1 MPVPRALK
9 RAIQAPLGAVG
20 LEVRRTNP
28 APKSPPKPRRD
39 VHATLAGHVAAIIE
53 REQVDCVI
61 DVGAH
66 EGETGRRLRETG
78 WTGPIVSFEPVAATF
93 ERLSDAAEGDPAW
106 IVHHLALG
114 RVAATQRIN
123 LTTGTTF
130 SSFLEPN
137 ATATRLWPQW
147 TQTPADEEVEIAR
160 LDEVL
165 ASAIGGFM
173 ADRIFLKL
181 DTQGYDLEVLAG
193 AAGVLDRVVAIQS
206 ELSLQSIYEGA
217 PTYLDALAAFRD
229 AGFAVTGFY
238 PVTRDPAWRIVEYDA
253 VMIRA

>member
-1 MPVPRALK
+1 MK

-20 LEVRRTNP
+20 LELRRTKA
-28 APKSPPKPRRD
+28 APPPPSKRRRD
-39 VHATLAGHVAAIIE
+39 VHDTLASHVAAIIE

-78 WTGPIVSFEPVAATF
+78 WTGPIVSFEPVGRSF
-93 ERLSDAAEGDPAW
+93 ERLSHAAEDDPAW
-106 IVHHLALG
+106 IVHRLALG
-114 RVAATQRIN
+114 RVAGTARIN
-123 LTTGTTF
+123 LTTGTPF
-130 SSFLEPN
+130 SSFLQPN

-147 TQTPADEEVEIAR
+147 TQTPADEEVDVAR

-165 ASAIGGFM
+165 STAVGGF
-173 ADRIFLKL
+173 AAERIFLKL
-181 DTQGYDLEVLAG
+181 DTQGFDLEVLAG
-193 AAGVLDRVVAIQS
+193 AAGVLERVVAIQS
-206 ELSLQSIYEGA
+206 ELSLQGIYEGA
-217 PTYLDALAAFRD
+217 PSYLEALAVFRD

>member
-1 MPVPRALK
+1 MK

-28 APKSPPKPRRD
+28 APKPPPKPRRD

-206 ELSLQSIYEGA
+206 ELSLQPIYEGA
-217 PTYLDALAAFRD
+217 PTYLVALAAFRD
-229 AGFAVTGFY
+229 AGFAFTVFY
-238 PVTRDPAWRIVEYDA
+238 RVTRDPAWRIVEYDA

>member
-1 MPVPRALK
+1 MK

-137 ATATRLWPQW
+137 ATATKLWPQW
-147 TQTPADEEVEIAR
+147 TQTPADEEVEVAR

-206 ELSLQSIYEGA
+206 ELSLQPIYEGA
-217 PTYLDALAAFRD
+217 PTYLEALAAFRD

-253 VMIRA
+253 VMIRV

>member
-1 MPVPRALK
+1 MPVPRVMK

-20 LEVRRTNP
+20 LEMRRTNP
-28 APKSPPKPRRD
+28 APGPQTKRRRD
-39 VHATLAGHVAAIIE
+39 VHATLASHVAAIIE

-78 WTGPIVSFEPVAATF
+78 WTGPIVSFEPVAASF
-93 ERLSDAAEGDPAW
+93 ERLSLAAEGDPAW

-114 RVAATQRIN
+114 RVAGTQRIN

-137 ATATRLWPQW
+137 ATATELWPQW
-147 TQTPADEEVEIAR
+147 TETTADEEVDVAR

-165 ASAIGGFM
+165 ASAVGGFM

-181 DTQGYDLEVLAG
+181 DTQGFDLEVLAG
-193 AAGVLDRVVAIQS
+193 CAGILDRVVAIQS

-217 PTYLDALAAFRD
+217 PTYLEALAAFRD

-238 PVTRDPAWRIVEYDA
+238 PVTRDPSWRIVEYDA

>member
-1 MPVPRALK
+1 MK

-28 APKSPPKPRRD
+28 APKPPRSPAATSTRRSPATSPRSSSASRSTASSTSGPTRARPAGGCGRPAGPARSSRSSPSPRRSSASR
-39 VHATLAGHVAAIIE
+39 H
-53 REQVDCVI
+53 
-61 DVGAH
+61 
-66 EGETGRRLRETG
+66 
-78 WTGPIVSFEPVAATF
+78 
-93 ERLSDAAEGDPAW
+93 AAEGDPAW

-147 TQTPADEEVEIAR
+147 TQTPADEEVEVAR

-193 AAGVLDRVVAIQS
+193 APASSTASSRSSRSCRSSRSTRARR
-206 ELSLQSIYEGA
+206 
-217 PTYLDALAAFRD
+217 PTSRRSPRSA
-229 AGFAVTGFY
+229 
-238 PVTRDPAWRIVEYDA
+238 TRASPSPASTR
-253 VMIRA
+253 